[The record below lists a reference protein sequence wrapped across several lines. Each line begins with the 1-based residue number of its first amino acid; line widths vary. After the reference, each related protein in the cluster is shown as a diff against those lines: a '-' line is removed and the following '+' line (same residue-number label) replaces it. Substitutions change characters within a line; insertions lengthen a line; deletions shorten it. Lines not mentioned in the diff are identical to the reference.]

1 MSVDMPSDVRIEQMA
16 IRHISAVMAIDEQGY
31 GDPWP
36 TTTWYKEMGDP
47 GRLHLVAI
55 TDKEAGG
62 DNEAGDNEAGDK
74 GGGDSNSRGERV
86 VGHAG
91 LLYLVGMAHV
101 SNVAIDPEYQHQGI
115 ATRLLIE
122 LLDRARAHGS
132 VAVTLEA
139 RAANKRAHR
148 LYSRLGFQ
156 PLGITPDYYTKPA
169 EDALVMSIR
178 YLDEPEVAERIDRV
192 RAALK

>member
-1 MSVDMPSDVRIEQMA
+1 MSVDVRIERMTVQ
-16 IRHISAVMAIDEQGY
+16 HIDAVMTIDAQGY
-31 GDPWP
+31 VDPWSA
-36 TTTWYKEMGDP
+36 TTWFKEMRDDD
-47 GRLHLVAI
+47 RLHLVAI
-55 TDKEAGG
+55 AENQPGDGDLPGGFEGTD
-62 DNEAGDNEAGDK
+62 
-74 GGGDSNSRGERV
+74 ERV

-91 LLYLVGMAHV
+91 LLFLAGMAHV
-101 SNVAIDPEYQHQGI
+101 SNVAVDSDSQHQGV

-122 LLDRARAHGS
+122 LLDRARERGCT
-132 VAVTLEA
+132 AVTLEA

-156 PLGITPDYYTKPA
+156 PLGINRGYYTKPP

-192 RAALK
+192 RAALQ

>member
-1 MSVDMPSDVRIEQMA
+1 MSVDVPLDVRVERMTVH
-16 IRHISAVMAIDEQGY
+16 HIPAVMAIDEQGY
-31 GDPWP
+31 GDPWSA
-36 TTTWYKEMGDP
+36 TTWHKEMLDP

-55 TDKEAGG
+55 ADKELPS
-62 DNEAGDNEAGDK
+62 DNGESDGK
-74 GGGDSNSRGERV
+74 GERV
-86 VGHAG
+86 AGHAG

-101 SNVAIDPEYQHQGI
+101 SNVAVDPEYQHQGV

-122 LLDRARAHGS
+122 LLDRAREHGAT
-132 VAVTLEA
+132 AVTLEA

-156 PLGITPDYYTKPA
+156 PLGITPDYYTKPS

-178 YLDEPEVAERIDRV
+178 YLDEPEVAERINRV
-192 RAALK
+192 RAALQ

>member
-1 MSVDMPSDVRIEQMA
+1 MSVDVRIERMA
-16 IRHISAVMAIDEQGY
+16 VHHISAVMAIDEQGY
-31 GDPWP
+31 GDPWSAK
-36 TTTWYKEMGDP
+36 TWHKEVCDDD
-47 GRLHLVAI
+47 RLHLVAI
-55 TDKEAGG
+55 AGKDPASDTG
-62 DNEAGDNEAGDK
+62 DT
-74 GGGDSNSRGERV
+74 GDSGDSDGASERV

-91 LLYLVGMAHV
+91 LLFVVGMAHV
-101 SNVAIDPEYQHQGI
+101 SNVAVDPEYQRQGV

-122 LLDRARAHGS
+122 LLDRVRERGS
-132 VAVTLEA
+132 TTITLEA

-178 YLDEPEVAERIDRV
+178 YLNEPEIAERIDRV
-192 RAALK
+192 RETLR

>member
-1 MSVDMPSDVRIEQMA
+1 MSVDVRIERMTVQ
-16 IRHISAVMAIDEQGY
+16 HIDAVMTIDVQGY
-31 GDPWP
+31 VDPWSA
-36 TTTWYKEMGDP
+36 TTWYNEMRDD

-55 TDKEAGG
+55 AE
-62 DNEAGDNEAGDK
+62 
-74 GGGDSNSRGERV
+74 SRAGERV

-91 LLYLVGMAHV
+91 LLFLAGMAHV
-101 SNVAIDPEYQHQGI
+101 SNVAVDSGHQHQGV

-122 LLDRARAHGS
+122 LLDRARERGCT
-132 VAVTLEA
+132 AVTLEA

-156 PLGITPDYYTKPA
+156 PLGINRGYYTKPP

-192 RAALK
+192 RAALQ

>member
-1 MSVDMPSDVRIEQMA
+1 MTVH
-16 IRHISAVMAIDEQGY
+16 HISAVMAIDEQGY
-31 GDPWP
+31 GDPWSA
-36 TTTWYKEMGDP
+36 TTWYKEMGDP
-47 GRLHLVAI
+47 DRLHLVAI
-55 TDKEAGG
+55 TDTELGG
-62 DNEAGDNEAGDK
+62 DNKADNRADDRQGD
-74 GGGDSNSRGERV
+74 RQGERV

-91 LLYLVGMAHV
+91 LLYLAGMAHV
-101 SNVAIDPEYQHQGI
+101 SNVAVDPEYQHQGV

-122 LLDRARAHGS
+122 LLDRVRAHGS
-132 VAVTLEA
+132 SAVTLEA

-156 PLGITPDYYTKPA
+156 PLGITPDYYTKPS

>member
-1 MSVDMPSDVRIEQMA
+1 MSVDVPVDVRIERMTVH
-16 IRHISAVMAIDEQGY
+16 HISAVMAIDEQGY
-31 GDPWP
+31 VDPWSA
-36 TTTWYKEMGDP
+36 TTWHKEMRDDD
-47 GRLHLVAI
+47 RLHLVAI
-55 TDKEAGG
+55 TGRELTS
-62 DNEAGDNEAGDK
+62 DNDGSDGE
-74 GGGDSNSRGERV
+74 GERV

-101 SNVAIDPEYQHQGI
+101 SNVAVDPDYQHQGV

-122 LLDRARAHGS
+122 LLDQAREYGS
-132 VAVTLEA
+132 TAVTLEV

-156 PLGITPDYYTKPA
+156 PLGITPDYYTKPS

-178 YLDEPEVAERIDRV
+178 FLDEPAVAEHINRV
-192 RAALK
+192 RAALQ

>member
-1 MSVDMPSDVRIEQMA
+1 MSIDVPLDVRIEQMTVH
-16 IRHISAVMAIDEQGY
+16 HISAVMTIDEQGY
-31 GDPWP
+31 GDPWSA
-36 TTTWYKEMGDP
+36 TTWYKEMRDP
-47 GRLHLVAI
+47 DRLHLVAI
-55 TDKEAGG
+55 TDMELGG
-62 DNEAGDNEAGDK
+62 DNTTGNRAVDGE
-74 GGGDSNSRGERV
+74 GERV

-91 LLYLVGMAHV
+91 LLYLAGMAHV
-101 SNVAIDPEYQHQGI
+101 SNVAVDPEYQHQGV

-132 VAVTLEA
+132 SAVTLEA

-156 PLGITPDYYTKPA
+156 PLGITPDYYTKPS

-192 RAALK
+192 RAALQ

>member
-1 MSVDMPSDVRIEQMA
+1 MT
-16 IRHISAVMAIDEQGY
+16 IDAQGY
-31 GDPWP
+31 VDPWSA
-36 TTTWYKEMGDP
+36 TTWFKEMRDDD
-47 GRLHLVAI
+47 RLHLVAVA
-55 TDKEAGG
+55 DNHPGG
-62 DNEAGDNEAGDK
+62 SCGDHP
-74 GGGDSNSRGERV
+74 GGFEGTGERV

-91 LLYLVGMAHV
+91 LLFLAGMAHV
-101 SNVAIDPEYQHQGI
+101 STVAVDSDYQHQGV

-122 LLDRARAHGS
+122 LLDRARERGS
-132 VAVTLEA
+132 TAVTLEA

-156 PLGITPDYYTKPA
+156 PLGINRGYYTKPP

-192 RAALK
+192 RATLQ

>member
-1 MSVDMPSDVRIEQMA
+1 MPLDVRIEQMTVH
-16 IRHISAVMAIDEQGY
+16 HISAVMAIDEQGY
-31 GDPWP
+31 GDPWSA
-36 TTTWYKEMGDP
+36 TTWYKEMGDP
-47 GRLHLVAI
+47 DRLHLVAI
-55 TDKEAGG
+55 TDTELGG
-62 DNEAGDNEAGDK
+62 DNRADNGE
-74 GGGDSNSRGERV
+74 GERV

-91 LLYLVGMAHV
+91 LLYLAGMAHV
-101 SNVAIDPEYQHQGI
+101 SNVAVDPEYQHQGV

-122 LLDRARAHGS
+122 LLDRTRAHGS
-132 VAVTLEA
+132 SAVTLEA

-156 PLGITPDYYTKPA
+156 PLGITPDYYTKPS

>member
-1 MSVDMPSDVRIEQMA
+1 MSVDVPVDVRIERMTVH
-16 IRHISAVMAIDEQGY
+16 HISAVMAIDEQGY
-31 GDPWP
+31 GDPWSA
-36 TTTWYKEMGDP
+36 TTWHKEMRDDD
-47 GRLHLVAI
+47 RLHLVAI
-55 TDKEAGG
+55 TDRELTSDNGEG
-62 DNEAGDNEAGDK
+62 DGEGDGE
-74 GGGDSNSRGERV
+74 GERV

-101 SNVAIDPEYQHQGI
+101 SNVAVDPDYQHQGV

-122 LLDRARAHGS
+122 LLDKAREHGS
-132 VAVTLEA
+132 TAVTLEA

-156 PLGITPDYYTKPA
+156 PLGITPDYYTEPS

-178 YLDEPEVAERIDRV
+178 FLDEPEVADRIDRV
-192 RAALK
+192 RAALQ

>member
-1 MSVDMPSDVRIEQMA
+1 MSVDVPVDVRIERMTVH
-16 IRHISAVMAIDEQGY
+16 HISAVMAIDEQGY
-31 GDPWP
+31 GDPWSA
-36 TTTWYKEMGDP
+36 TTWHKEMRDVD
-47 GRLHLVAI
+47 RLHLVAI
-55 TDKEAGG
+55 TDRETS
-62 DNEAGDNEAGDK
+62 DNDGSDGE
-74 GGGDSNSRGERV
+74 GERV

-101 SNVAIDPEYQHQGI
+101 SNVAVDPEYQHQGV

-122 LLDRARAHGS
+122 LLDQAREHGS
-132 VAVTLEA
+132 AAVTLEA

-156 PLGITPDYYTKPA
+156 PLGITPDYYTEPS

-178 YLDEPEVAERIDRV
+178 FLDEPEVAERIDRV
-192 RAALK
+192 RVALQ

>member
-1 MSVDMPSDVRIEQMA
+1 MSIDVPLDVRIEQMTVH
-16 IRHISAVMAIDEQGY
+16 HISAVMTIDEQGY
-31 GDPWP
+31 GDPWSA
-36 TTTWYKEMGDP
+36 TTWYKEMRDP
-47 GRLHLVAI
+47 DRLHLVAV
-55 TDKEAGG
+55 TDREPRDDNGDG
-62 DNEAGDNEAGDK
+62 DNGADEPN
-74 GGGDSNSRGERV
+74 GGRV

-91 LLYLVGMAHV
+91 LLYLAGMAHV
-101 SNVAIDPEYQHQGI
+101 SNVAVDPEYQHQGV

-132 VAVTLEA
+132 SAVTLEA

-156 PLGITPDYYTKPA
+156 PLGITPDYYTKPS

-192 RAALK
+192 RAALQ

>member
-1 MSVDMPSDVRIEQMA
+1 MSVYVPSDVRIEQMTVS
-16 IRHISAVMAIDEQGY
+16 HISAVMAIDEQGY
-31 GDPWP
+31 GDPWSA
-36 TTTWYKEMGDP
+36 TTWHKEVRDP
-47 GRLHLVAI
+47 DRLHLVAI
-55 TDKEAGG
+55 TGVEPRSGNGEDHGADGNGAGG
-62 DNEAGDNEAGDK
+62 PK
-74 GGGDSNSRGERV
+74 GERV

-91 LLYLVGMAHV
+91 LLYLAGMAHV
-101 SNVAIDPEYQHQGI
+101 SNVAVDPEHQHQGI

-132 VAVTLEA
+132 TAATLEA

-178 YLDEPEVAERIDRV
+178 HLDEPEVAERIDRV
-192 RAALK
+192 RAALQ

>member
-1 MSVDMPSDVRIEQMA
+1 MSVGVPVDVRIEQMT
-16 IRHISAVMAIDEQGY
+16 IRHIPAVMSIDEQGY
-31 GDPWP
+31 GDPWSA
-36 TTTWYKEMGDP
+36 TIWYKEMGDP
-47 GRLHLVAI
+47 DRLHLVAVI
-55 TDKEAGG
+55 DEPDTGVEAEGG
-62 DNEAGDNEAGDK
+62 D
-74 GGGDSNSRGERV
+74 DSNSGSELV

-91 LLYLVGMAHV
+91 LLYLVGVAHV
-101 SNVAIDPEYQHQGI
+101 SNVAVDPEYQHQGI

-122 LLDRARAHGS
+122 LLERARAHGS
-132 VAVTLEA
+132 TAVTLEA

-156 PLGITPDYYTKPA
+156 PLGTSPDYYTKPA

-178 YLDEPEVAERIDRV
+178 YLDEPEVGERIDRV

>member
-1 MSVDMPSDVRIEQMA
+1 MSVDVSVDVRIERMTVH
-16 IRHISAVMAIDEQGY
+16 HISAVMAIDEQGY
-31 GDPWP
+31 GDPWSA
-36 TTTWYKEMGDP
+36 TTWHKEMRDVD
-47 GRLHLVAI
+47 RLHLVAI
-55 TDKEAGG
+55 TDRETS
-62 DNEAGDNEAGDK
+62 DNDGSDGE
-74 GGGDSNSRGERV
+74 GERV

-101 SNVAIDPEYQHQGI
+101 SNVAVDPDYQHQGV

-122 LLDRARAHGS
+122 LLDQAREHGS
-132 VAVTLEA
+132 TAVTLEA

-156 PLGITPDYYTKPA
+156 PLGITPDYYTEPS

-178 YLDEPEVAERIDRV
+178 FLDEPEVADRIDRV
-192 RAALK
+192 RAALQ

>member
-1 MSVDMPSDVRIEQMA
+1 MSVDVSVDVRIERMTVH
-16 IRHISAVMAIDEQGY
+16 HISAVMAIDEQGY
-31 GDPWP
+31 GDPWSA
-36 TTTWYKEMGDP
+36 TTWHKEMRDVD
-47 GRLHLVAI
+47 RLHLVAI
-55 TDKEAGG
+55 TDREQA
-62 DNEAGDNEAGDK
+62 
-74 GGGDSNSRGERV
+74 SNNSESDEEGERV

-101 SNVAIDPEYQHQGI
+101 SNVAVDPDYQHQGV

-122 LLDRARAHGS
+122 LLDRAREHGS
-132 VAVTLEA
+132 TAVTLEA

-156 PLGITPDYYTKPA
+156 PLGITPDYYTEPS

-178 YLDEPEVAERIDRV
+178 FLDEPEVADRIDRV
-192 RAALK
+192 RAALQ

>member
-1 MSVDMPSDVRIEQMA
+1 MSVDVRIERMTA
-16 IRHISAVMAIDEQGY
+16 DHVPAVMAIDEQGY
-31 GDPWP
+31 GDPWS
-36 TTTWYKEMGDP
+36 TTTWYNEMGDDD
-47 GRLHLVAI
+47 RLHLVAI
-55 TDKEAGG
+55 ADAESSANGG
-62 DNEAGDNEAGDK
+62 THSA
-74 GGGDSNSRGERV
+74 GERV

-91 LLYLVGMAHV
+91 LLFLAGMAHV
-101 SNVAIDPEYQHQGI
+101 SNVAVDPEYQHQGV

-122 LLDRARAHGS
+122 LLDRARDHGAT
-132 VAVTLEA
+132 AVTLEA

-156 PLGITPDYYTKPA
+156 PLGITPGYYTKPR

-192 RAALK
+192 RAALR

>member
-1 MSVDMPSDVRIEQMA
+1 MSIDVPVDVRIEEMTV
-16 IRHISAVMAIDEQGY
+16 RHISAVMDIDEQGY
-31 GDPWP
+31 GDPWSA
-36 TTTWYKEMGDP
+36 TTWYKEMGDP
-47 GRLHLVAI
+47 DRLHLVAI
-55 TDKEAGG
+55 IDTGSSRDVGVDGG
-62 DNEAGDNEAGDK
+62 DVP
-74 GGGDSNSRGERV
+74 NSGSEQV

-101 SNVAIDPEYQHQGI
+101 SNVAVDPEYQHQGV

-122 LLDRARAHGS
+122 LLERARAHGS
-132 VAVTLEA
+132 TAVTLEA

-156 PLGITPDYYTKPA
+156 PLGITPDYYTKPS

-178 YLDEPEVAERIDRV
+178 YLAEPEVAERIDRV
-192 RAALK
+192 RAAFK

>member
-1 MSVDMPSDVRIEQMA
+1 MSRLMSVDVRIERMTVQ
-16 IRHISAVMAIDEQGY
+16 HIDAVMAIDAQSY
-31 GDPWP
+31 ADPWSD
-36 TTTWYKEMGDP
+36 TTWFNEMHDDD
-47 GRLHLVAI
+47 RLHLVAVAQCRPGRERSVHRRA
-55 TDKEAGG
+55 DGS
-62 DNEAGDNEAGDK
+62 K
-74 GGGDSNSRGERV
+74 GTGERV

-91 LLYLVGMAHV
+91 LLFLAGMAHV
-101 SNVAIDPEYQHQGI
+101 SNVAVDSDCQHQGV

-122 LLDRARAHGS
+122 LLDRARERGS
-132 VAVTLEA
+132 TAVTLEA

-156 PLGITPDYYTKPA
+156 PLGVDRGYYTKPP

>member
-1 MSVDMPSDVRIEQMA
+1 MSVDVPVDVRIERMTVH
-16 IRHISAVMAIDEQGY
+16 HISAVMAIDEQGY
-31 GDPWP
+31 GDPWSA
-36 TTTWYKEMGDP
+36 TTWHKEMRDDD
-47 GRLHLVAI
+47 RLHLVAI
-55 TDKEAGG
+55 TDRELTS
-62 DNEAGDNEAGDK
+62 DNGESDGE
-74 GGGDSNSRGERV
+74 GERV

-101 SNVAIDPEYQHQGI
+101 SNVAVDPEYQRQGV

-122 LLDRARAHGS
+122 LLDQAREHGS
-132 VAVTLEA
+132 AAVTLEA

-156 PLGITPDYYTKPA
+156 PLGITPDYYTKPS

-178 YLDEPEVAERIDRV
+178 FLDEPEVAERIDRV
-192 RAALK
+192 RVALQ